1 MFFFSRPS
9 KSADKSAPE
18 TPAGPRSR
26 TMHGSGCTVQA
37 SRPPPPPQA
46 LFPVFPGTSS
56 QPPASCDFLDN
67 DTIPTRSPRCL
78 AGRTRHGRLPQR
90 PGFAP
95 AARIPAPGRDARAL
109 DAPASARLLSPVC
122 LADGPFEKRKTVGIR
137 RSRAAVFGVIGRP
150 PLGAPGKDK
159 AAAAGRN
166 DPPRKP
172 EDASKTV
179 GIRASRKGPE

>member
-1 MFFFSRPS
+1 MFFFSRPP

-18 TPAGPRSR
+18 TPAGSRSR

-95 AARIPAPGRDARAL
+95 AGRVPAPGRDAQAL
-109 DAPASARLLSPVC
+109 DAPASARLLPPC
-122 LADGPFEKRKTVGIR
+122 LLGRRTFRETEDGGNPSQSRCCIRGYWPTSTGCSREGQGRCR
-137 RSRAAVFGVIGRP
+137 RSKRP
-150 PLGAPGKDK
+150 AP
-159 AAAAGRN
+159 
-166 DPPRKP
+166 
-172 EDASKTV
+172 
-179 GIRASRKGPE
+179 